1 MALSKPAKHLYQFG
15 PFAVDV
21 AERVLWREGRPVALP
36 PKAFDLLLVLVE
48 NSGHLLEKDELM
60 QRLWPDTFVEE
71 ANLPN
76 TISLLRKALAGDGD
90 HPYIETV
97 PRRGYRFVAAVE
109 EISGGPMEFVAGLNG
124 TPGESVELSLTERAR
139 ASPIIEEKV
148 ETTDAQEAAAVAPFP
163 TPGQPKRHRLF
174 AFGFGLALLAV
185 GAVVGLFYGRKFWE
199 NPPPSFQQLTFRRG
213 TVWSARFAPDGQTI
227 IYGAAWDGHPTQP
240 FLTRPESPESR
251 SLGLFDGDIL
261 SISPSGEMA
270 ISLGRRF
277 KRFWESSGKLARLS
291 LAGGAPR
298 EVLDRVND
306 ADWSPDGTSL
316 AVVRRG
322 KRRDRLEFPI
332 GKVLYESQG
341 FIIYPRV
348 SRQGDAI
355 AFLERWSGDE
365 SVGIVNLAGEKKTL
379 ASGQNN
385 ETGLAWSASGEEI
398 CFTVAKAGSTGLHA
412 VTPSGNQRLVTLMA
426 GEWKLHDIAR
436 DGRALLTRDH
446 KRGEI
451 IGLPPGE
458 TSERDL
464 SWLDRSVAIDLSAD
478 GRKLL
483 LSKVGAGGGGS
494 EAVYIR
500 QTDGSPAVRLGDG
513 EAKALSPDGKW
524 VIAIQGSAPERLVL
538 LPTGAGEARPLK
550 NGAITD
556 YYEVEWLPDGKQII
570 FGAIEPGQPLRQYV
584 QDTEGGSPRTT
595 TFRGEIQWAV
605 FLPDGK
611 SYVARGAGRKYY
623 AFHTEGGDPRPVA
636 GLAETDYVI
645 AGSADGRSLFSFQL
659 EGVSGSALATALSRI
674 YKFDLATG
682 RKEVW
687 REIAIPDPAGITIVG
702 PEFPSLL
709 LTPDGG
715 SYVYSYLR
723 VLSDL
728 YLVDGLK

>member
-21 AERVLWREGRPVALP
+21 AERVLWRDGRPVALP

-185 GAVVGLFYGRKFWE
+185 GAGVGLFYGRKLWE

-251 SLGLFDGDIL
+251 SLGLIDGDIL

-584 QDTEGGSPRTT
+584 QDTEGGSPRPT

-709 LTPDGG
+709 LTPDGR
-715 SYVYSYLR
+715 SYVYNYLR